1 MKIQELEKGLEK
13 ILKKEKCK
21 YGYVII
27 QQLDTSTIEMRVRAN
42 GYLEKRKITGTL
54 LKYHP
59 TATIEWDYENVIAI
73 LSI

>member
-42 GYLEKRKITGTL
+42 GYLEKRRITGTL

-59 TATIEWDYENVIAI
+59 TATVEWDYENVIAI

>member
-21 YGYVII
+21 YGYVIVEHF
-27 QQLDTSTIEMRVRAN
+27 DPKTIEMRVRAN
-42 GYLEKRKITGTL
+42 GYLDKRKITGVL

-59 TATIEWDYENVIAI
+59 TATVEWDYENVIAI

>member
-13 ILKKEKCK
+13 TLKKEKCK
-21 YGYVII
+21 YGCEII
-27 QQLDTSTIEMRVRAN
+27 EHFDPETIEMRVRAN
-42 GYLEKRKITGTL
+42 GYLDKRKITGVL

-73 LSI
+73 LSV

>member
-21 YGYVII
+21 YGYVTIDHFD
-27 QQLDTSTIEMRVRAN
+27 LKTIEMRVRAN
-42 GYLEKRKITGTL
+42 GYLDKRKITGVL

-59 TATIEWDYENVIAI
+59 TAAIEWDYENVIAI